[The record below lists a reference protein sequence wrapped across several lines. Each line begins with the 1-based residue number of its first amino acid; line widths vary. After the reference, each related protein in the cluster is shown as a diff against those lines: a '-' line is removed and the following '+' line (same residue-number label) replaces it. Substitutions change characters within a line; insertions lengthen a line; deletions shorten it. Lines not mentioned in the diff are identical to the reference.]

1 MTSTSSLSGNAG
13 PGFRRPV
20 RLLILGLGNVLC
32 GDDGLGAVAIARLR
46 ARYEIPE
53 GMSVLDGGTLGLSL
67 LPYVED
73 AEKVILVDSI
83 RAEAPPGSFVRL
95 EGEEVGPAVAGR
107 LSVHQVGVA
116 DLLDA
121 ARWRGR
127 LPEELVLL
135 GLVPETLEVGVT
147 RSARVEAGLPGLVD
161 RVVQEVSRLGFELHP
176 RSQTSRELQKGSRLT
191 STPRGSFAGVLV

>member
-1 MTSTSSLSGNAG
+1 MTTTSSG
-13 PGFRRPV
+13 RTRPV
-20 RLLILGLGNVLC
+20 RLLVLGLGNVLC
-32 GDDGLGAVAIARLR
+32 GDDGLGAVAIARIR

-53 GMSVLDGGTLGLSL
+53 GVSVLDGGTLGLSL

-73 AEKVILVDSI
+73 AEKLILVDAI
-83 RAEAPPGSFVRL
+83 RAEEPPGSFVRL
-95 EGEEVGPAVAGR
+95 EGEDVGPAVAGR

-135 GLVPETLEVGVT
+135 GLVPETLEVGLT
-147 RSARVEAGLPGLVD
+147 RSVRVEAGLSGLVD
-161 RVVQEVSRLGFELHP
+161 RVVQEVSRLGFELSP
-176 RSQTSRELQKGSRLT
+176 RSQDATRDSDRSRDGARALGL
-191 STPRGSFAGVLV
+191 

>member
-1 MTSTSSLSGNAG
+1 MSNTSSSSRDDE

-32 GDDGLGAVAIARLR
+32 GDDGMGAVAVARLR
-46 ARYEIPE
+46 EQYEIPE
-53 GMSVLDGGTLGLSL
+53 GVSVLDGGTLGLSL
-67 LPYVED
+67 LPHVED
-73 AEKVILVDSI
+73 AEKVILVDAI
-83 RAEAPPGSFVRL
+83 RADGPPGSAVRL
-95 EGEEVGPAVAGR
+95 DGDDVGPAVAGR

-135 GLVPETLEVGVT
+135 GLVPGTLELGVT
-147 RSARVEAGLPGLVD
+147 LSARVEAGLPGLVD
-161 RVVQEVSRLGFELHP
+161 RVVREASRLGFQLHP
-176 RSQTSRELQKGSRLT
+176 RRHDVARDSDRSRDHAWALGL
-191 STPRGSFAGVLV
+191 

>member
-1 MTSTSSLSGNAG
+1 MSGTSNVSR
-13 PGFRRPV
+13 RRPV
-20 RLLILGLGNVLC
+20 QLLILGLGNVLC

-46 ARYEIPE
+46 ERCEIPE

-67 LPYVED
+67 LPYLED
-73 AEKVILVDSI
+73 AEKVILVDAI
-83 RAEAPPGSFVRL
+83 RAEAQPGAFVRL
-95 EGEEVGPAVAGR
+95 EGEEVGPAVAAR

-135 GLVPETLEVGVT
+135 GLVPETLEVGLA

-161 RVVQEVSRLGFELHP
+161 RVVEEARRLGFELNP
-176 RSQTSRELQKGSRLT
+176 RSHDAACDSDRSPVLT
-191 STPRGSFAGVLV
+191 RALGL

>member
-1 MTSTSSLSGNAG
+1 MTRSPSE
-13 PGFRRPV
+13 RERPI
-20 RLLILGLGNVLC
+20 RLLVLGLGNVLC
-32 GDDGLGAVAIARLR
+32 GDDGLGAVAVARIR

-53 GMSVLDGGTLGLSL
+53 GVSVLDGGTLGLSL

-73 AEKVILVDSI
+73 SEKVILIDAI
-83 RAEAPPGSFVRL
+83 NAEAPAGSFVRL
-95 EGEEVGPAVAGR
+95 EGDEVGPAVAGR

-121 ARWRGR
+121 ARWKGR

-147 RSARVEAGLPGLVD
+147 RSASVDAGLPGLVH

-176 RSQTSRELQKGSRLT
+176 RSHDAVSDSDRSPDLARAFGL
-191 STPRGSFAGVLV
+191 

>member
-1 MTSTSSLSGNAG
+1 MTSTPSSPGNHETAY
-13 PGFRRPV
+13 PRPV
-20 RLLILGLGNVLC
+20 RLLILGLGNILC

-46 ARYEIPE
+46 ERYEIPE

-67 LPYVED
+67 LPYLED
-73 AEKVILVDSI
+73 AEKVILVDAI
-83 RAEAPPGSFVRL
+83 RAEGPPGSFVRL
-95 EGEEVGPAVAGR
+95 EGEDVGPAVAGR

-135 GLVPETLEVGVT
+135 GLVPETLEVGVAL
-147 RSARVEAGLPGLVD
+147 SARMEAGLSGLVD
-161 RVVQEVSRLGFELHP
+161 QVAKEVSRLGFELHP
-176 RSQTSRELQKGSRLT
+176 RSHSS
-191 STPRGSFAGVLV
+191 SPRTQERSG

>member
-1 MTSTSSLSGNAG
+1 MSSTSSSSGNAG
-13 PGFRRPV
+13 PGSRRPV
-20 RLLILGLGNVLC
+20 RLLVLGLGNVLC
-32 GDDGLGAVAIARLR
+32 GDDGLGAVAIARIR

-53 GMSVLDGGTLGLSL
+53 GVSVLDGGTLGLSL

-73 AEKVILVDSI
+73 AEKVILVDAI

-95 EGEEVGPAVAGR
+95 EGDEVGPAVAGR

-127 LPEELVLL
+127 FPEELVLL
-135 GLVPETLEVGVT
+135 GLVPETLEVGLT

-161 RVVQEVSRLGFELHP
+161 RVADEVNHLGFELQL
-176 RSQTSRELQKGSRLT
+176 RSHDAARDSDRSRDHARALGL
-191 STPRGSFAGVLV
+191 

>member
-1 MTSTSSLSGNAG
+1 MTTSSG
-13 PGFRRPV
+13 RHRPI
-20 RLLILGLGNVLC
+20 RLLVLGLGNVLC
-32 GDDGLGAVAIARLR
+32 GDDGLGAVAIARIK

-73 AEKVILVDSI
+73 CEKLILVDAI
-83 RAEAPPGSFVRL
+83 NAEAPPGSFVRL
-95 EGEEVGPAVAGR
+95 EDDEVGPAVAGR

-147 RSARVEAGLPGLVD
+147 RSARVESGLPGLVD

-176 RSQTSRELQKGSRLT
+176 RSHDAARDSDRSRDHARALGL
-191 STPRGSFAGVLV
+191 

>member
-1 MTSTSSLSGNAG
+1 MTGTSSSSGNSE
-13 PGFRRPV
+13 PGIRRPV
-20 RLLILGLGNVLC
+20 RLLVLGLGNVLC
-32 GDDGLGAVAIARLR
+32 GDDGLGAVAIARIR
-46 ARYEIPE
+46 ARYEIPG

-73 AEKVILVDSI
+73 SEKVILVDAI

-95 EGEEVGPAVAGR
+95 EGDEVGPAVAGR

-161 RVVQEVSRLGFELHP
+161 RVVQEVRRLGFELHP
-176 RSQTSRELQKGSRLT
+176 RSHVAVSSSDRSPDLARAFGL
-191 STPRGSFAGVLV
+191 

>member
-1 MTSTSSLSGNAG
+1 MTSTSSSSTNAE
-13 PGFRRPV
+13 PGVRRPV

-73 AEKVILVDSI
+73 AEKVILVDAI

-135 GLVPETLEVGVT
+135 GLVPETLEVGLT
-147 RSARVEAGLPGLVD
+147 RSARVEAGLAGLVD
-161 RVVQEVSRLGFELHP
+161 RVVEEVSRLGFELYP
-176 RSQTSRELQKGSRLT
+176 RSHDAARDSDRSRDYARALGL
-191 STPRGSFAGVLV
+191 

>member
-1 MTSTSSLSGNAG
+1 MTSTSSVSGNPG
-13 PGFRRPV
+13 HGFRKSV
-20 RLLILGLGNVLC
+20 RLLVLGLGNVLC
-32 GDDGLGAVAIARLR
+32 GDDGLGAVAIARIK

-73 AEKVILVDSI
+73 SEKVILVDAI
-83 RAEAPPGSFVRL
+83 RVDAPPGSFVHL
-95 EGEEVGPAVAGR
+95 EGDEVGPAVAGR

-121 ARWRGR
+121 ARWTGR

-176 RSQTSRELQKGSRLT
+176 RSHDAARDSDRSLDLARALGL
-191 STPRGSFAGVLV
+191 